1 MLGRFS
7 WLTSQQHPIINWA
20 LHGLRGSMQ
29 FSQPDR
35 SCCVSAEYVDEL
47 DDKLRESS
55 SLNIMQPKK
64 NQQNVDEMEDL
75 RKSLSLWQN
84 KHNYLD

>member
-1 MLGRFS
+1 
-7 WLTSQQHPIINWA
+7 
-20 LHGLRGSMQ
+20 MQ

-84 KHNYLD
+84 NKHNYLD